1 MKKIGSLIIL
11 LVGLVLKS
19 YAQAP
24 AKDAVLGEWLSE
36 NKDGKV
42 LIFKQ
47 GDKFFGKISWG
58 KDDTRKDGKN
68 PDERLRNQTIVGSVI
83 LKNFEFTG
91 QKWEDGTVYDPNNGK
106 TYSCTMKLSATNQL
120 ELRGFV
126 GISLLGRTTVW
137 TRVK

>member
-24 AKDAVLGEWLSE
+24 AKDAVVGEWLSE

-47 GDKFFGKISWG
+47 GDKFFGKISW
-58 KDDTRKDGKN
+58 
-68 PDERLRNQTIVGSVI
+68 
-83 LKNFEFTG
+83 
-91 QKWEDGTVYDPNNGK
+91 
-106 TYSCTMKLSATNQL
+106 
-120 ELRGFV
+120 
-126 GISLLGRTTVW
+126 
-137 TRVK
+137 